1 MNIYFDLEGKKI
13 NGGTLPADIVTTLA
27 RPDIVLIDQ
36 STTPTTV
43 YLYELTVDY
52 ESANSGANQRKENRY
67 ASLVS
72 DIEKNGFTCVNV
84 NFEIGTRGFIDNR
97 NKCALARARSTPE
110 DIYPRANPSC
120 PTSARNSPKSV
131 FSAHSQYSRP
141 GMNQSGSV
149 RATYNHNLI

>member
-1 MNIYFDLEGKKI
+1 MAQHVTSSEKMDIYFDLEGKKI

-27 RPDIVLIDQ
+27 RPDIVLIDR

-43 YLYELTVDY
+43 YLYELTVAY

-110 DIYPRANPSC
+110 DIQEQIQAVQLLQENLQDQS
-120 PTSARNSPKSV
+120 SLLIRNILG
-131 FSAHSQYSRP
+131 QE
-141 GMNQSGSV
+141 
-149 RATYNHNLI
+149 